1 MSRFFIDRPIFAW
14 VMAILVMLIGII
26 SVINLPIEQY
36 PAIAPPTVTVSA
48 SYPGA
53 NAETVENSV
62 VQIIEQRMKGLDG
75 LMYMK
80 SSSASNGSASVQ
92 LFFENGTDSDTAQ
105 VQVQNKLQAAMSSLP
120 EQVQRQGVNV
130 NKASEGFLVV
140 LAFVSEDGSM
150 DRADIGDYINSSV
163 VDQLS
168 RVEGVGQVQAFG
180 AAYAMRIWL
189 DPERLRAYNLVPSDV
204 VNAVRAQNAQV
215 SAGQLGQAPAD
226 VDEQVINATVT
237 VQSYLKTPDEFKNI
251 LLKTDTSG
259 AQVRLGDVAK
269 VEIGSENYST
279 VSLFNGKE
287 AAGLAVSLASGAN
300 ALETRELVGARVAEL
315 EANFPAG
322 LKSAI
327 PYDTTPFVRLSIEQV
342 VKTLIEAIILVF
354 IVMFVFLQNWRATI
368 IPTLAVPVVLLGT
381 FAVLYAAGFSINVL
395 TMFAMVL
402 SIGLLVDDAIVVVEN
417 VERLLEENQDI
428 SIKDATIQSMGEIS
442 KIVVGIALILS
453 AVFVPMAFFGG
464 STGVIYRQFAITLIT
479 SMVLSALVALI
490 FTPALCVTLLKRS
503 KSHEKGNTE
512 HQKGFFGW
520 FNRSFTK
527 TSKSYEKFVGKSF
540 RLKWVYFIVYA
551 AIIGIMALVFLR
563 IPGSFL
569 PEEDQGIMFT
579 AVQLPAGSTL
589 NETQA
594 VLDKVSDYYS
604 SQEPDNVAS
613 AFTIAGFSFV
623 GQGQNVGIAFVKL
636 SDWADR
642 KGDENTARAVSD
654 RAQGYFFTQI
664 NEATVFNIIP
674 PAISGLGNSSGFD
687 LMLQDSGNVGHEGLL
702 EARNMLLGMAA
713 QSDKVA
719 GVRPNGQEDAP
730 QLKVDI
736 NQEQA
741 AAYGLSLANINSVI
755 STAWGSGYIND
766 FVDRGRVKR
775 VFIQGEP
782 SSRTNPSDISKWYV
796 RNDSNEMISFDA
808 FSSSKW
814 ETGSPGLSRYN
825 SLASMNIQGSAA
837 PGLST
842 GEAMTAMEEMV
853 AKLPDGIS
861 YEWTGLSLE
870 EKKSGA
876 QAPMLYAI
884 SILVVF
890 LCLAALYES
899 WSIPFSVL
907 LVIPLGVL
915 GAVLF
920 TWFRGLSNDVYLQVG
935 LLTVVGLSAKNAIL
949 IIEFARDHQDEGY
962 TLKEAV
968 MTAARQRLRPIIMT
982 SLAFGLGVVPLF
994 IATGAGSGSQ
1004 NAIGTSVVGGV
1015 VTATFLGIFFIPM
1028 FYIWVR
1034 SIFPYKYDTPPN
1046 GPNGGLTASDYP
1058 NGSGPNGNG
1067 PNDGS
1072 NSGNDGSG
1080 YHDVSGYNAGNHDE
1094 NISRGSID
1102 VAPAYID
1109 TGSGAI
1115 GSDTI
1120 DSNTTDS
1127 GNGGTTSSRLT
1138 KAPMVTPIDAEP
1150 QSISATPYPPVS
1162 LGDNKQ

>member
-130 NKASEGFLVV
+130 NKASEGFLAVFG
-140 LAFVSEDGSM
+140 FVSEDGSM
-150 DRADIGDYINSSV
+150 DPADIGDYINSNV

-180 AAYAMRIWL
+180 ASYAMRIWL
-189 DPERLRAYNLVPSDV
+189 DPERLRGYSLVPSDV

-226 VDEQVINATVT
+226 IDEQVINATVT
-237 VQSYLKTPDEFKNI
+237 VQSYLKTPDEFKDI

-269 VEIGSENYST
+269 VEIGSESYST
-279 VSLFNGKE
+279 IALFNGQQ

-300 ALETRELVGARVAEL
+300 ALETRELVGDRVAEL
-315 EANFPAG
+315 EASFPPG
-322 LKSAI
+322 LKSVI

-381 FAVLYAAGFSINVL
+381 FAVLYVAGFSINVL

-417 VERLLEENQDI
+417 VERLLEEDQDI

-503 KSHEKGNTE
+503 KSHEKGNSE
-512 HQKGFFGW
+512 NQKGFFGW

-527 TSKSYEKFVGKSF
+527 TSLAYENFVGKSF
-540 RLKWVYFIVYA
+540 RLKWVYLIVYA
-551 AIIGIMALVFLR
+551 AIIGIMAVVFLR

-594 VLDKVSDYYS
+594 VLDKVSAYYS
-604 SQEPDNVAS
+604 GQEPDNVDS

-642 KGDENTARAVSD
+642 KGEENTARAVSD

-687 LMLQDSGNVGHEGLL
+687 LMLQDSGNVGHDGLL

-713 QSDKVA
+713 QNDQVA

-730 QLKVDI
+730 QLKIDI

-741 AAYGLSLANINSVI
+741 AAYGLSMANINSVI
-755 STAWGSGYIND
+755 STAWGSSYIND
-766 FVDRGRVKR
+766 FIDRGRVKR
-775 VFIQGEP
+775 VFVQGEP
-782 SSRTNPSDISKWYV
+782 SSRTNPDDIGKWYV
-796 RNDSNEMISFDA
+796 RNDSNQMISFDA

-814 ETGSPGLSRYN
+814 ETGSPGLTRYN

-842 GEAMTAMEEMV
+842 GEAMVAMEAMV
-853 AKLPDGIS
+853 EQLPEGIS

-870 EKKSGA
+870 EQKSGA

-920 TWFRGLSNDVYLQVG
+920 TWFRGLSNDIYLQVG

-949 IIEFARDHQDEGY
+949 IIEFARDHQEEGY

-968 MTAARQRLRPIIMT
+968 MLAARQRLRPIIMT

-1028 FYIWVR
+1028 FYIWIR
-1034 SIFPYKYDTPPN
+1034 SLFPYKYDTPPN
-1046 GPNGGLTASDYP
+1046 DGGNKPDSSNPDNPDNPVGPTEYNEPPIIHVDDDMQNLTLSKSSQPASF
-1058 NGSGPNGNG
+1058 
-1067 PNDGS
+1067 
-1072 NSGNDGSG
+1072 
-1080 YHDVSGYNAGNHDE
+1080 
-1094 NISRGSID
+1094 
-1102 VAPAYID
+1102 
-1109 TGSGAI
+1109 
-1115 GSDTI
+1115 
-1120 DSNTTDS
+1120 
-1127 GNGGTTSSRLT
+1127 
-1138 KAPMVTPIDAEP
+1138 
-1150 QSISATPYPPVS
+1150 
-1162 LGDNKQ
+1162 GDNTQ

>member
-130 NKASEGFLVV
+130 NKASEGFLAVFG
-140 LAFVSEDGSM
+140 FVSEDGSM
-150 DRADIGDYINSSV
+150 DPADIGDYINSNV

-180 AAYAMRIWL
+180 ASYAMRIWL
-189 DPERLRAYNLVPSDV
+189 DPERLRGYSLVPSDV

-269 VEIGSENYST
+269 VEIGSESYST
-279 VSLFNGKE
+279 IALFNGQQ

-300 ALETRELVGARVAEL
+300 ALETRELVGDRVAEL
-315 EANFPAG
+315 EASFPPG
-322 LKSAI
+322 LKSVI

-381 FAVLYAAGFSINVL
+381 FAVLYVAGFSINVL

-417 VERLLEENQDI
+417 VERLLEEDQDI

-503 KSHEKGNTE
+503 KSHEKGNSE
-512 HQKGFFGW
+512 NQKGFFGW

-527 TSKSYEKFVGKSF
+527 TSLAYENFVGKSF
-540 RLKWVYFIVYA
+540 RLKWVYLIVYA
-551 AIIGIMALVFLR
+551 AIIGIMAVVFLR

-594 VLDKVSDYYS
+594 VLDKVSAYYS
-604 SQEPDNVAS
+604 GQEPDNVDS

-642 KGDENTARAVSD
+642 KGEENTARAVSD

-687 LMLQDSGNVGHEGLL
+687 LMLQDSGNVGHDGLL

-713 QSDKVA
+713 QNDQVA

-730 QLKVDI
+730 QLKIDI

-741 AAYGLSLANINSVI
+741 AAYGLSMANINSVI
-755 STAWGSGYIND
+755 STAWGSSYIND
-766 FVDRGRVKR
+766 FIDRGRVKR
-775 VFIQGEP
+775 VFVQGEP
-782 SSRTNPSDISKWYV
+782 SSRTNPDDIGKWYV
-796 RNDSNEMISFDA
+796 RNDSNQMISFDA

-814 ETGSPGLSRYN
+814 ETGSPGLTRYN

-842 GEAMTAMEEMV
+842 GEAMVAMEAMV
-853 AKLPDGIS
+853 EQLPEGIS

-870 EKKSGA
+870 EQKSGA

-920 TWFRGLSNDVYLQVG
+920 TWFRGLSNDIYLQVG

-949 IIEFARDHQDEGY
+949 IIEFARDHQEEGY

-968 MTAARQRLRPIIMT
+968 MLAARQRLRPIIMT

-1028 FYIWVR
+1028 FYIWIR
-1034 SIFPYKYDTPPN
+1034 SLFPYKYDTPPN
-1046 GPNGGLTASDYP
+1046 DGGNKPDSSNPDNPDNPVGPTEYNEPPIIHVDDDMQNLTLSKSSQPASF
-1058 NGSGPNGNG
+1058 
-1067 PNDGS
+1067 
-1072 NSGNDGSG
+1072 
-1080 YHDVSGYNAGNHDE
+1080 
-1094 NISRGSID
+1094 
-1102 VAPAYID
+1102 
-1109 TGSGAI
+1109 
-1115 GSDTI
+1115 
-1120 DSNTTDS
+1120 
-1127 GNGGTTSSRLT
+1127 
-1138 KAPMVTPIDAEP
+1138 
-1150 QSISATPYPPVS
+1150 
-1162 LGDNKQ
+1162 GDNTQ